1 MKWLIVLAMCAC
13 ICAEKEKASA
23 DSAASNE
30 DYYIDDDQEY
40 FDKNETSAAPP
51 KQGTVF
57 KKTQTKKTSEETE
70 VDAEQPPNCLKDCKG
85 FPQGK
90 DAFNEELQCAFVLGV
105 KEGEGC
111 ANDCTTQEFDA
122 QFSTMREFCG
132 DTADS
137 WDGACVADCP
147 GAPGSKTP
155 NSAFAD
161 DMTDKGVCSF
171 LLTIQTESPCLA
183 DCKDEDFTEINSIRD
198 QCQQTDEEPQE
209 EQQQPQE
216 HVSAVSSAVMVGGF
230 TLEAFIAGAYP
241 EEEPQQMQQDEP
253 MEGQPRGPPRRLVA
267 TEVAAHPCETEPHW
281 CVRNLPRNADGT
293 PHANCISWGKDCP
306 CTCKNPLEVAAAP
319 VQTAASQAIAEEH
332 AIEHQEATQQK
343 QAQNGPALGRIGPAW
358 TYDKSVEKPAG
369 VKDMGT
375 WTDSVYTP
383 EQMARL
389 GVDEYGKKVDA
400 NTKQVQDAPQEA
412 KHRGEDAFIS
422 AMAHTLLVHRDEVD
436 ILNIVDRPIQEV
448 DEQGQV
454 TSTRAGIEIEFGV
467 RFVAG
472 AEEERKLVAEKL
484 RSMSLGCMYLFS
496 GRIHCDGP
504 RENPNTRGAGRVPVP
519 QQRRLA
525 ADWKPLRRLAAAD
538 ASQRPED
545 LQQTEDPNHKAVQN
559 LYDNDGQETAA
570 DRQEINLLD
579 EFRFSFSAKLRK
591 FGMQMPV
598 DFEVL
603 QVEKPTVV
611 LFVKPSQQQIPASMQ
626 RGARR
631 PAKKGMSSGAIAAI
645 AISVFVSV
653 ITIAVGVW
661 LVTKRRKTA
670 ESNGKWDRD
679 MAGRFEQAKR
689 ATTSFSPS
697 IYESDSPIAMTQTH
711 SPAGTNMDEV
721 DVDLDDL
728 EETDLNDISSM

>member
-1 MKWLIVLAMCAC
+1 
-13 ICAEKEKASA
+13 
-23 DSAASNE
+23 
-30 DYYIDDDQEY
+30 
-40 FDKNETSAAPP
+40 
-51 KQGTVF
+51 
-57 KKTQTKKTSEETE
+57 
-70 VDAEQPPNCLKDCKG
+70 
-85 FPQGK
+85 
-90 DAFNEELQCAFVLGV
+90 
-105 KEGEGC
+105 
-111 ANDCTTQEFDA
+111 
-122 QFSTMREFCG
+122 
-132 DTADS
+132 
-137 WDGACVADCP
+137 
-147 GAPGSKTP
+147 
-155 NSAFAD
+155 
-161 DMTDKGVCSF
+161 
-171 LLTIQTESPCLA
+171 
-183 DCKDEDFTEINSIRD
+183 
-198 QCQQTDEEPQE
+198 
-209 EQQQPQE
+209 
-216 HVSAVSSAVMVGGF
+216 
-230 TLEAFIAGAYP
+230 
-241 EEEPQQMQQDEP
+241 
-253 MEGQPRGPPRRLVA
+253 
-267 TEVAAHPCETEPHW
+267 
-281 CVRNLPRNADGT
+281 
-293 PHANCISWGKDCP
+293 
-306 CTCKNPLEVAAAP
+306 
-319 VQTAASQAIAEEH
+319 
-332 AIEHQEATQQK
+332 
-343 QAQNGPALGRIGPAW
+343 
-358 TYDKSVEKPAG
+358 
-369 VKDMGT
+369 
-375 WTDSVYTP
+375 
-383 EQMARL
+383 
-389 GVDEYGKKVDA
+389 
-400 NTKQVQDAPQEA
+400 
-412 KHRGEDAFIS
+412 
-422 AMAHTLLVHRDEVD
+422 
-436 ILNIVDRPIQEV
+436 
-448 DEQGQV
+448 
-454 TSTRAGIEIEFGV
+454 
-467 RFVAG
+467 
-472 AEEERKLVAEKL
+472 
-484 RSMSLGCMYLFS
+484 
-496 GRIHCDGP
+496 
-504 RENPNTRGAGRVPVP
+504 VP